1 MDKYRASI
9 MILSWSSRSRQT
21 YWAVSVRNSRPA
33 YAPEHGS
40 CPKPIAIADPDGRS
54 WPHILG
60 CPLQSGA
67 LRLRARLAPSG
78 YQYLYQYPNT
88 SFRIFRKTRLPCFR
102 ILTTNT
108 GIQILSIRPHT
119 NSSILELTYGR

>member
-1 MDKYRASI
+1 M
-9 MILSWSSRSRQT
+9 
-21 YWAVSVRNSRPA
+21 
-33 YAPEHGS
+33 
-40 CPKPIAIADPDGRS
+40 
-54 WPHILG
+54 
-60 CPLQSGA
+60 PLA
-67 LRLRARLAPSG
+67 ERHLRARLAPSG

-88 SFRIFRKTRLPCFR
+88 SFWIFRKTRLPRFR